1 MPSAILRADT
11 FKTLIRIRIQRLRTE
26 STQVKFL
33 MDEAQQSH
41 DSRELILSFGRTND
55 QIRRE
60 LGHLHD
66 LSVHWSLQSS
76 KRSVIST
83 K

>member
-11 FKTLIRIRIQRLRTE
+11 FKTLIKIRIQRLRTE

-41 DSRELILSFGRTND
+41 DREAISSFSRTN
-55 QIRRE
+55 IE
-60 LGHLHD
+60 
-66 LSVHWSLQSS
+66 SAASL
-76 KRSVIST
+76 VIYIF
-83 K
+83 KYYIGVYRVRNAV